1 MNNKQNKAERLMAD
15 VYGGSDMDAYHH
27 ALCAK
32 CHR

>member
-1 MNNKQNKAERLMAD
+1 MNNAEQSECLMAD